1 MIDNFE
7 NFVPDY
13 LLIGHIAHDVTPEG
27 PRLGG
32 TVSYGAYTAVAMGLR
47 VGVLTSTRP
56 DEPLLQKLPPSVR
69 VISIPAEHTTTFDNR
84 YDQGKRT
91 QYMYHRASTLTPD
104 MLPSAWRQAR
114 LVHLAPIAY
123 EVDPAFV
130 SVFEDRPICV
140 TPQGFMRLREPD
152 GLVRTVPWAD
162 AEQVLSRARLT
173 VLSEEDIRH
182 DPSLETVFAQYAP
195 LMVMTRAERGCTV
208 YQNGQSRDFPAEK
221 VDQVEPTG
229 AGDIFAAVLHV
240 ALDRLGDLDR
250 AVRMATFLAGRSV
263 TRVGFAGAPT
273 PEEVEQAWALVAV

>member
-1 MIDNFE
+1 MFHNLDH
-7 NFVPDY
+7 FVPDY

-84 YDQGKRT
+84 YDNGVRT
-91 QYMYHRASTLTPD
+91 QYMYHRALTLTPD
-104 MLPSAWRQAR
+104 MLPSAWSQAR
-114 LVHLAPIAY
+114 LVHLGPIAY

-182 DPSLETVFAQYAP
+182 DPGLEMVFAQYAP

-208 YQNGQSRDFPAEK
+208 YQNGQSRNYPAEK
-221 VDQVEPTG
+221 VEQVEPTG

-250 AVRMATFLAGRSV
+250 AVRMATYLAGRSV